1 MSSYKKRV
9 EALEREVTTDDREPL
24 IIVRNFCTGGHG
36 EPIVSRP
43 GLARVPGVGTV
54 WADEGET
61 KDEFLLRV
69 YAMRIA
75 NYHLQD
81 MTGEEREAPLGKA
94 DERVAFEGGEED
106 S

>member
-1 MSSYKKRV
+1 MSSFKKRV

-24 IIVRNFCTGGHG
+24 IIFGSFCTGGHG

-43 GLARVPGVGTV
+43 GLAQVPGVGTV

-61 KDEFLLRV
+61 KDEFLRRV
-69 YAMRIA
+69 YAMRIV
-75 NYHLQD
+75 NNHMEE
-81 MTGEEREAPLGKA
+81 MTGEVREAALAKA
-94 DERVAFEGGEED
+94 DDRIALERGEDE